1 MSEFTGSY
9 EIPAFDIITAI
20 VMIEQCEPELTVVTY
35 WEGMP
40 LDHQDNAHGVPWNRL
55 FGRLPDPPT
64 RHTTCLLCLLR
75 SSTRYVI
82 GDGRGEL
89 LDKIKYGAIQ
99 IESVG
104 PRSDTWLC
112 PRCQA
117 HLIPRPAKPFKPR

>member
-1 MSEFTGSY
+1 MAEFTGSH

-35 WEGMP
+35 WEGSP
-40 LDHQDNAHGVPWNRL
+40 VPKGGYLLSNPWH
-55 FGRLPDPPT
+55 RLPDPPT
-64 RHTTCLLCLLR
+64 HHTTCLQCLLR
-75 SSTRYVI
+75 SSTRFVA

-89 LDKIKYGAIQ
+89 LQQIKQGFIQ

-117 HLIPRPAKPFKPR
+117 HLIPRPAKPFKPKR